1 MFGRIGDLVGGS
13 VPRLSNCRLRPCHA
27 NANYKA
33 KTDTTRLIR
42 FDQADRNV
50 TALASDMLALS
61 FLPLPS
67 IRARVH

>member
-1 MFGRIGDLVGGS
+1 MECAM
-13 VPRLSNCRLRPCHA
+13 RLW
-27 NANYKA
+27 
-33 KTDTTRLIR
+33 RLIR
-42 FDQADRNV
+42 RTPAAAGRFARAWRWCFANKADRNV